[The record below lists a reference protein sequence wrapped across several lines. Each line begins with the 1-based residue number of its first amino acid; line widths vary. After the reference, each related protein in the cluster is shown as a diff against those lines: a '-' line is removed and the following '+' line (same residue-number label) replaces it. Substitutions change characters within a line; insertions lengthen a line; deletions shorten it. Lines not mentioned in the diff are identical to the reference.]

1 MTSLPNP
8 TLVYEF
14 GRTKRLP
21 QSLTFSRA
29 SPATYVDSSGYIQ
42 YASNNTARFTHD
54 TVTGDSEGLLI
65 EESRTNLYT
74 YSEKFDNAV
83 WSKGNLSIVA
93 NWVLA
98 PDGTYTGT
106 KIVETTTASTN
117 HWLSQVASITSGQTY
132 TTSIFV
138 KAGERTK
145 CIFGLDSTYFG
156 GSGHYILFDASAG
169 TASVFLGTPT
179 YSITAYRNGWYKI
192 SVTATATVTGSG
204 SGAGSIQLHNGTSN
218 SYTGDGTSGL
228 YVWGYQLEV
237 GSFVTT
243 YIPSN
248 DTFTSR
254 ASSATY
260 FDSTDSI
267 LKTTPTN
274 LLTYS
279 QDFTNAAWS
288 KSNVLA
294 FGSTGSLANIT
305 LAPDGT
311 LTASKIVED
320 TTTNPHMVRQAF
332 SQVAGE
338 YYTFSVYVKSAER
351 THTVILVYTGT
362 NYVALNPVNLS
373 DRTGV
378 LQLSGLTAGTA
389 SYSVTN
395 AGFGWSKI
403 AVSFTATNTGS
414 YFAEV
419 RCSNG
424 STSNYTGDGIS
435 GLYIWG
441 AQANIGPLQTYSTT
455 TTTALT
461 TGGTRPNYNAY
472 SKVNNGL
479 LAEPAATNLITYSQA
494 IDNAYWTKFSCTAT
508 ANQGTAPDGSYT
520 ADLLAIN
527 TTSSVEHYFEVI
539 VSTGSNNT
547 STASWFVKMGT
558 QRYVRISS
566 YSSPT
571 SGNNA
576 WVAFDL
582 ASGSVLTSA
591 VANATQRYS
600 IVPYGNGW
608 YRISQTITF
617 NSSSDTSRYFRLHF
631 CNNVGANSYVGAV
644 TDNFY
649 VWGCQLEMGNL
660 TSYIPTYGSTATR
673 SADVISS
680 AVTTR
685 QADVCSIDVG
695 TWFNQPEGT
704 LFTTSKVNNVTSG
717 TFPRVVQIQGIN
729 HNTDRMITYYS
740 SDNVTVANTIMANN
754 ATTQLSSTTITAGSS
769 ISSVMAYKSNDAA
782 VSYNGGTVVTDNT
795 VTLISNPTRMTIGNN
810 ANVQNFLNGTINRL
824 YYWPKRLTNTDIQN
838 LSGIDQ

>member
-1 MTSLPNP
+1 MTLPNP

-21 QSLTFSRA
+21 QSLTFNRA

-42 YASNNTARFTHD
+42 YAPNNTARFTHD

-65 EESRTNLYT
+65 EESRTNLHT
-74 YSEKFDNAV
+74 YSEKFDNAA
-83 WSKGNLSIVA
+83 WAKGNLSIVP

-106 KIVETTTASTN
+106 KIVETATASVN
-117 HWLSQVASITSGQTY
+117 HWLSQVSSITSGLTY

-156 GSGHYILFDASAG
+156 APGHYILFDASAG
-169 TASVFLGTPT
+169 TASVLLGTPT

-192 SVTATATVTGSG
+192 AVTATATVTGSG
-204 SGAGSIQLHNGTSN
+204 SGAGGIQLHNGTSN
-218 SYTGDGTSGL
+218 TYTGDGTSGL
-228 YVWGYQLEV
+228 YVWGYQLEQ
-237 GSFVTT
+237 GEFATT
-243 YIPSN
+243 YIPST

-279 QDFTNAAWS
+279 QDFTNAAWT
-288 KSNVLA
+288 KTNLLA
-294 FGSTGSLANIT
+294 FSSTGSLANIT
-305 LAPDGT
+305 LAPDRT
-311 LTASKIVED
+311 LTGTKLVED
-320 TTTNPHMVRQAF
+320 TTTNPHMVKQAF
-332 SQVAGE
+332 NQVAGE
-338 YYTFSVYVKSAER
+338 FYTFSVYVKSAER
-351 THTVILVYTGT
+351 NNLSILVYTGT
-362 NYVALNPVNLS
+362 NYCTLNPVNLVNK
-373 DRTGV
+373 TAT
-378 LQLSGLTAGTA
+378 LQLSGLNTGQVF
-389 SYSVTN
+389 YSVED
-395 AGFGWSKI
+395 AGFGWSR
-403 AVSFTATNTGS
+403 VSLSFTATNTGS

-419 RCSNG
+419 RLNNG
-424 STSNYTGDGIS
+424 STSTYTGNGTS
-435 GLYIWG
+435 GAYIWG

-461 TGGTRPNYNAY
+461 TGGTRPHYNAY
-472 SKVNNGL
+472 SKVNNGV

-494 IDNAYWTKFSCTAT
+494 IDNAYWTKTNCTAT
-508 ANQGTAPDGSYT
+508 ANQAPAPDGSYT

-527 TTSSVEHYFEVI
+527 TTSSVEHYFEAV

-547 STASWFVKMGT
+547 STASWFVKRGN

-571 SGNNA
+571 TGNNGY
-576 WVAFDL
+576 VVFDL
-582 ASGSVLTSA
+582 ASGSIVLSGQ
-591 VANATQRYS
+591 ANATQRYS

-608 YRISQTITF
+608 FRISQTITF

-631 CNNVGANSYVGAV
+631 CGVSGAPSYVGAV

-680 AVTTR
+680 AATTR

-704 LFTTSKVNNVTSG
+704 LFATCKKKVIASG
-717 TFPRVVQIQGIN
+717 TYPRVFELQGLSTV
-729 HNTDRMITYYS
+729 TDRMVLHYPNSLTGIAI
-740 SDNVTVANTIMANN
+740 DNVSNGASSSFTSTVITSGSMSSAVFGYKTNDSAYSVNGSTVAT
-754 ATTQLSSTTITAGSS
+754 
-769 ISSVMAYKSNDAA
+769 DA
-782 VSYNGGTVVTDNT
+782 S
-795 VTLISNPTRMTIGNN
+795 VTLISNPKRLTIGNSN
-810 ANVQNFLNGTINRL
+810 NTDAFLNGTINRL

-838 LSGIDQ
+838 ISGIDQ